1 MTIKDKPNFTDNMPD
16 IELEPDPSETNQ
28 SAPVV
33 WPSVARIDDVIPR
46 TEDDPLYRAAQYHQ
60 KKQVKQS

>member
-1 MTIKDKPNFTDNMPD
+1 MPD

-33 WPSVARIDDVIPR
+33 WPSVARIDDIIPR
-46 TEDDPLYRAAQYHQ
+46 TEDDPLYRAAQYQ
-60 KKQVKQS
+60 AKKQVKQR